1 VSVAFVFGACIAV
14 FAIAFFTYGG
24 VLARLFKL
32 DRAATTP
39 AHTLEDGKDF
49 VPTRRGYLLA
59 QHFSAISA
67 AGPIVGPIAAGIQ
80 FGWLPALIWIVVG
93 AVFIG
98 AMHDFS
104 ALIGSVRHKARS
116 VPQIMREHMS
126 GPSQYLFLLFVWL
139 ALIYVIIAFT
149 DVTARQFVGLV
160 ELDDGSKV
168 EGGGIAT
175 ASLLYL
181 VIGVL
186 MGVSLRKLKMPL
198 WLATAVFV
206 PLVGVAIWFGQKAP
220 IDLGLGTG
228 ESAVRAWDYILLVYC
243 GIASIVPMW
252 TLLQPRGYLGGFFLY
267 GVLLA
272 ALVGILHGQ
281 PEIRYPAFI
290 GFESAKLGP
299 LFPFL
304 FVTIA
309 CGACS
314 GFHGL
319 VCSGTTSKQLDSEK
333 DAHAVGYGGMLLEG
347 LVAVISLVCVMML
360 FRGSDTTTMTPSR
373 IYALGISGFVSSFGV
388 EPKFAFAFASL
399 AFATFVY
406 DTLDVATRLGRYVIQ
421 ELIGVKSGFA
431 GIMATLVTLV
441 LPALFV
447 SVTLTDASGKPVPA
461 WQVFWTIFG
470 ASNQLLAALTLLGLT
485 VWLART
491 GRRRAAWFTGVP
503 MTFMMIVTIW
513 SLVMIVLQAFRKLQ
527 TTGEIDSPAIVGVV
541 LLALA
546 ALLIIEAAK
555 ALRRPVPRRA
565 MPTPDAAT

>member
-1 VSVAFVFGACIAV
+1 
-14 FAIAFFTYGG
+14 
-24 VLARLFKL
+24 
-32 DRAATTP
+32 
-39 AHTLEDGKDF
+39 
-49 VPTRRGYLLA
+49 
-59 QHFSAISA
+59 
-67 AGPIVGPIAAGIQ
+67 
-80 FGWLPALIWIVVG
+80 
-93 AVFIG
+93 
-98 AMHDFS
+98 
-104 ALIGSVRHKARS
+104 
-116 VPQIMREHMS
+116 
-126 GPSQYLFLLFVWL
+126 
-139 ALIYVIIAFT
+139 
-149 DVTARQFVGLV
+149 
-160 ELDDGSKV
+160 
-168 EGGGIAT
+168 
-175 ASLLYL
+175 
-181 VIGVL
+181 
-186 MGVSLRKLKMPL
+186 MPL
-198 WLATAVFV
+198 WLATIVFV

-228 ESAVRAWDYILLVYC
+228 ELAVRAWDYILLVYC

-272 ALVGILHGQ
+272 ALVGIVVGQ
-281 PEIRYPAFI
+281 PEIKYPAFI
-290 GFESAKLGP
+290 GFDSARLGP

-319 VCSGTTSKQLDSEK
+319 VCSGTTSKQLDSER

-360 FRGSDTTTMTPSR
+360 ARGSDTSGLAPNR
-373 IYALGISGFVSSFGV
+373 IYALGIAGFVKEFGV
-388 EPKFAFAFASL
+388 DPRFAFSFASL

-421 ELIGVKSGFA
+421 ELVGVKTRFA
-431 GIMATLVTLV
+431 GIMATLVTLI

-447 SVTLTDASGKPVPA
+447 SVTLTDASGRPVPA

-491 GRRRAAWFTGVP
+491 GHRRAAWVTGIP
-503 MTFMMIVTIW
+503 MAFMMVVTVW
-513 SLVMIVLQAFRKLQ
+513 SLVMIVFQAYRKLR
-527 TTGEIDSPAIVGVV
+527 TTGDIDSPAIVGVV

-546 ALLIIEAAK
+546 ALLILEAAK
-555 ALRRPVPRRA
+555 ALRRPLPTRA
-565 MPTPDAAT
+565 VALPE